1 MKNPY
6 QKADAAAEKIIRKI
20 SQEFRHNRL
29 AHFDEM
35 SVIQTRKHI
44 KKLFGD
50 VEKIIKKE
58 LLKLLLPL
66 EDDYYDIALDMGF
79 DGDIEDLDESFVEE
93 FFEEYNPVTK
103 YVFKNELG
111 RKESRLFEALV
122 AVPLDKVHIY
132 AAAEKL
138 LKRQVQQAVI
148 DLEDEVAKTVYK
160 ALGVKEVL
168 WISEQDDRTCGVC
181 QEMDGTVYELD
192 DVPPKPHY
200 HCRCYL
206 IPVRVK

>member
-1 MKNPY
+1 M
-6 QKADAAAEKIIRKI
+6 
-20 SQEFRHNRL
+20 

-58 LLKLLLPL
+58 LIKLLLPL

-79 DGDIEDLDESFVEE
+79 DGDIEDLDESFIEE